1 MKKQPAKLL
10 AVVLV
15 GVAAIIWTI
24 ACVFDFMYETPPF
37 LRALRVVCALV
48 WYVAFFVNLY
58 RYRRAVNNN
67 T

>member
-1 MKKQPAKLL
+1 MKKQPVKLL

-24 ACVFDFMYETPPF
+24 ACVFDFADETPPF

-58 RYRRAVNNN
+58 RYRRAVKNN

>member
-24 ACVFDFMYETPPF
+24 ACVFDFVYETPPF

-58 RYRRAVNNN
+58 RYCRAVKNN